1 MQNITTPFEFSIE
14 IESLYI
20 AHVFPN
26 INKKRIAQLFEKLN
40 LARISGIDF
49 VSKIGK
55 DGKPYNSAYIHI
67 DYWFDNV
74 SARHFQEKI
83 RSDAKESLL
92 VYDDPW
98 YWIVNENVSP
108 RKQFFI
114 QKMDEENQMS
124 ENQMSEN
131 QMEEGDEE
139 NQLSEK
145 PRKLILLER
154 TASASDTKM
163 EIEDLYD
170 EEEHN
175 DNDQYNFQDN
185 EEYQFLEYEA
195 VCQEIDEMEVEEEN
209 EFFKEIEA
217 AAGADNIND
226 SGDEIY
232 KLLLQA
238 DKRIRSLLEQNRRL
252 KQELRKNVCGY

>member
-1 MQNITTPFEFSIE
+1 MTQNITTPFEFSIE

-40 LARISGIDF
+40 LARVSGIDF

-83 RSDAKESLL
+83 RSDANESLL

-98 YWIVNENVSP
+98 YWIVNENISP
-108 RKQFFI
+108 KKSLFI
-114 QKMDEENQMS
+114 QNTEY
-124 ENQMSEN
+124 
-131 QMEEGDEE
+131 E
-139 NQLSEK
+139 NQLAALSAA
-145 PRKLILLER
+145 
-154 TASASDTKM
+154 TASASAKAEDAKM
-163 EIEDLYD
+163 EVEDFQ
-170 EEEHN
+170 N
-175 DNDQYNFQDN
+175 D

-195 VCQEIDEMEVEEEN
+195 VCQEIDDMEVEEEN
-209 EFFKEIEA
+209 NFLKEIYASE
-217 AAGADNIND
+217 IND
-226 SGDEIY
+226 SSIECY
-232 KLLLQA
+232 KLLFQA
-238 DKRIRSLLEQNRRL
+238 DKRIRELLYENKRL
-252 KQELRKNVCGY
+252 KHELRKNICGY

>member
-1 MQNITTPFEFSIE
+1 MMQNITTAPFEFSIE

-74 SARHFQEKI
+74 SAKHFQEKI

-114 QKMDEENQMS
+114 QKMEEEEENQM
-124 ENQMSEN
+124 E
-131 QMEEGDEE
+131 D
-139 NQLSEK
+139 K

-154 TASASDTKM
+154 ASDTKM

-170 EEEHN
+170 DEN
-175 DNDQYNFQDN
+175 NAYYQDE

-195 VCQEIDEMEVEEEN
+195 LCQEMEVEVES
-209 EFFKEIEA
+209 EFAEAIQKAVEI
-217 AAGADNIND
+217 DNIND
-226 SGDEIY
+226 NGIECY
-232 KLLLQA
+232 KLLIEA
-238 DKRIRSLLEQNRRL
+238 DKRIRSLLDQNRRL
-252 KQELRKNVCGY
+252 NQELRKNVCGY

>member
-114 QKMDEENQMS
+114 QKMDEENQM
-124 ENQMSEN
+124 
-131 QMEEGDEE
+131 EEGDEE

-145 PRKLILLER
+145 PRKLILFES

-170 EEEHN
+170 EEDHN
-175 DNDQYNFQDN
+175 NNDQYNFQDN

-217 AAGADNIND
+217 AVETDNIND
-226 SGDEIY
+226 NGMECY

>member
-1 MQNITTPFEFSIE
+1 MTQNITTPFEFSIE

-26 INKKRIAQLFEKLN
+26 INKKRIAQLFENLN

-49 VSKIGK
+49 ISKIGK

-98 YWIVNENVSP
+98 YWIVNENVST

-114 QKMDEENQMS
+114 QKTEEENQMEENQMEENQMEEWDEENQM
-124 ENQMSEN
+124 
-131 QMEEGDEE
+131 EEEE
-139 NQLSEK
+139 
-145 PRKLILLER
+145 PRKLNLLER
-154 TASASDTKM
+154 TDAKM
-163 EIEDLYD
+163 EIEDLD
-170 EEEHN
+170 EEYN
-175 DNDQYNFQDN
+175 DNDHYLYQDN

-195 VCQEIDEMEVEEEN
+195 VCQEIDVEEEN
-209 EFFKEIEA
+209 EFFKEIEKA
-217 AAGADNIND
+217 FQIDYTND

-232 KLLLQA
+232 KLVLQA
-238 DKRIRSLLEQNRRL
+238 EKRIRSLLDQNRRL

>member
-1 MQNITTPFEFSIE
+1 MTQNITTPFEFSIE

-74 SARHFQEKI
+74 SAKHFQEKI
-83 RSDAKESLL
+83 RSDAKEALL

-98 YWIVNENVSP
+98 YWIINENISP
-108 RKQFFI
+108 KKSLFI
-114 QKMDEENQMS
+114 QNTEY
-124 ENQMSEN
+124 
-131 QMEEGDEE
+131 E
-139 NQLSEK
+139 NQLAALSAATAKASE
-145 PRKLILLER
+145 E
-154 TASASDTKM
+154 M
-163 EIEDLYD
+163 EVEDEVVDHYQD
-170 EEEHN
+170 E
-175 DNDQYNFQDN
+175 
-185 EEYQFLEYEA
+185 EEYQFLQYEA

-209 EFFKEIEA
+209 DFLKEIKASE
-217 AAGADNIND
+217 IND
-226 SGDEIY
+226 SSIECY
-232 KLLLQA
+232 KLLFQA
-238 DKRIRSLLEQNRRL
+238 DKRIRSLLYENRRL
-252 KQELRKNVCGY
+252 KHELRKNTCGY

>member
-1 MQNITTPFEFSIE
+1 MSHNITTPFEFSIE

-83 RSDAKESLL
+83 RSDAKEALL

-98 YWIVNENVSP
+98 YWIVNENISP
-108 RKQFFI
+108 KKQFFI
-114 QKMDEENQMS
+114 QNTEYENQMAVLS
-124 ENQMSEN
+124 TATATALATATTNTE
-131 QMEEGDEE
+131 MEVE
-139 NQLSEK
+139 
-145 PRKLILLER
+145 
-154 TASASDTKM
+154 
-163 EIEDLYD
+163 EDLDDDDD
-170 EEEHN
+170 E
-175 DNDQYNFQDN
+175 DDYQDE
-185 EEYQFLEYEA
+185 EEYQFLQYEA

-209 EFFKEIEA
+209 DFLKEIQVA
-217 AAGADNIND
+217 AEID
-226 SGDEIY
+226 SIECY
-232 KLLLQA
+232 KLLIQA
-238 DKRIRSLLEQNRRL
+238 DKRIISLLDENRRL
-252 KQELRKNVCGY
+252 KQELRKNISGY